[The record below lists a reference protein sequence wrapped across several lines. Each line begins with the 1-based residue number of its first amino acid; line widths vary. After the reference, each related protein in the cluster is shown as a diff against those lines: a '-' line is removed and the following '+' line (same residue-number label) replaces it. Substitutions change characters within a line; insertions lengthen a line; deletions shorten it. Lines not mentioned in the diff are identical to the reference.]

1 MVVFKN
7 GKPKAIPK
15 EKEEKPIQCHWTS
28 SEAFLTLTKE
38 EEQALTIF
46 QRDPLCSREEGSHK
60 RDQGDAITEYFSAQ
74 ETCSLGAGKTT
85 VKHFRQPT

>member
-7 GKPKAIPK
+7 GKPKAIRK

-38 EEQALTIF
+38 KE
-46 QRDPLCSREEGSHK
+46 
-60 RDQGDAITEYFSAQ
+60 
-74 ETCSLGAGKTT
+74 
-85 VKHFRQPT
+85 